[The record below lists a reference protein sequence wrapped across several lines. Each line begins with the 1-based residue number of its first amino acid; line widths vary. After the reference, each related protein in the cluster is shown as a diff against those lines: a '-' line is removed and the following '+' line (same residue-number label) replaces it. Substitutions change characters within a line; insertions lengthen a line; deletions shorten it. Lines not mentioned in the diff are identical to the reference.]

1 MLGLPALQSE
11 LRDKHTDPLFPS
23 PANIIFFCFGL
34 FQLRLAAPLIA
45 AVDTPF
51 RFLFVGSL
59 PVPLPKVAGTAT
71 ASTNQSTFW
80 SYRFLRYEAIDVFIW
95 RRRRRG
101 GRCGEAGR
109 RCGGARYKSTVEET

>member
-1 MLGLPALQSE
+1 MRRSRAALRRSTLQKHRRGNLADLPQGTKGGEGVLLGLPALQSE

-59 PVPLPKVAGTAT
+59 PVPLPKVAGTPT
-71 ASTNQSTFW
+71 ASTNQSTF
-80 SYRFLRYEAIDVFIW
+80 
-95 RRRRRG
+95 
-101 GRCGEAGR
+101 
-109 RCGGARYKSTVEET
+109 